1 VDGWWDE
8 IEREIQECV
17 ERHGSLT
24 TSELGR
30 HLRMSES
37 AAASILQVLA
47 PRGNVQIDVRLLRDE
62 RPHTDAA
69 PRTAA

>member
-1 VDGWWDE
+1 MDGWWE
-8 IEREIQECV
+8 QIEREIRDCL
-17 ERHGSLT
+17 ERHGPLT

-37 AAASILQVLA
+37 ATASVLRVLA
-47 PRGNVQIDVRLLRDE
+47 PTGGVQMNVRISGRTRRAHDE
-62 RPHTDAA
+62 A

>member
-1 VDGWWDE
+1 MDGWWE
-8 IEREIQECV
+8 QIEREIRDCL

-24 TSELGR
+24 TSELAR

-37 AAASILQVLA
+37 ATASVLRVLA
-47 PRGNVQIDVRLLRDE
+47 PNGGVQMNVRVSGDE
-62 RPHTDAA
+62 RRTPRPA